1 MRQTVYQT
9 HEKAEIDRL
18 LAEEGHGFLGITTP
32 DGWPSVVPVN
42 FVHLDGRVYFHGA
55 SEGEKMDS
63 LGADPRVTFTVV
75 RDLSVVPSY
84 YQHPKFACPATQY
97 YQSVMIRG
105 RARFVETAEE
115 KARVLQALMEK
126 LQPEG
131 GYEPITAEAPRYRK
145 SLATT
150 AVTAIEIERI
160 TGKFK
165 FGQNLPRRKQESVAD
180 RLEQRGCPIDL
191 TTGAVMRRGLAARK
205 EKP

>member
-1 MRQTVYQT
+1 MTQATYQGCG
-9 HEKAEIDRL
+9 KAEIDRL

-42 FVHLDGRVYFHGA
+42 FVHLDGRIYFHGA
-55 SEGEKMDS
+55 SEGEKMAS
-63 LGADPRVTFTVV
+63 LDADPRVTFTVV

-84 YQHPKFACPATQY
+84 YRDSRFACPATQY

-115 KARVLQALMEK
+115 KARALQALMEK

-131 GYEPITAEAPRYRK
+131 GYEPITAAAPNYLK
-145 SLATT
+145 SLRMT

-165 FGQNLPRRKQESVAD
+165 LGQNLPRRLRTSVAD
-180 RLEQRGCPIDL
+180 RLEQRGCPID
-191 TTGAVMRRGLAARK
+191 GATAELIRRDLDDRT
-205 EKP
+205 EER